1 MGYKQGWEKGDP
13 TGTPVQKKEINKNV
27 GVVPLANPDIRNNNK
42 RRYDNYDI

>member
-1 MGYKQGWEKGDP
+1 MTVKNKGEKQADCDTVW

-42 RRYDNYDI
+42 RS